1 MRRTPPLAFPRT
13 TAEPFDVNIVLGTT
27 TSGAPAFLSIE
38 ELLSTR
44 LLVQGNSGSGKSH
57 LLRRLIEQSA
67 QAVQQVV
74 VDPEGDFASL
84 AQVFNH
90 IVIDAAS
97 QSENGMRQIA
107 RRTRQSRV
115 SVVVTLEHLDTE
127 RQMRYAGAF
136 LNGLFDIDRQFWTPA
151 LVVVDEAQLF
161 APAVAGEVSDESR
174 KTSLEAMTNL
184 MCRGRKR
191 GLAGIIA
198 TQRLA
203 KLAKNVAAEASNFLM
218 GRTFLDID
226 MQRAADLLG
235 IDRRQAEMFRDLECG
250 RFVGLGPALSR
261 RPVSISI
268 GEVRTHSNASGAKLL
283 PLPERSQEEARGLL
297 FQANAPQIPR
307 YVPEKTLGTE
317 ALLATMTE
325 RPLPEMMPED
335 RPEPGPDSDAEAI
348 SEVETV
354 PVAPPPAPA
363 PHADTTAVP
372 VEAERSETNPKD
384 GIEAILEAL
393 FSEPG
398 ATGRSVA
405 KLYDEFLARCRKR
418 RLSGRVLDIVH
429 FRRRL
434 VLAQAGITPAVAELP
449 GWPQA
454 VAIAQRLD
462 EAFQGLFLHLASA
475 AIQDLPCPSDTM
487 IAQACGTHSPRRAL
501 GLLARM
507 QALGIVDIYEEL
519 NGQRVVVLTELQW
532 RTAPGDTGDAPS
544 WIS

>member
-1 MRRTPPLAFPRT
+1 
-13 TAEPFDVNIVLGTT
+13 VNIVLGTT
-27 TSGAPAFLSIE
+27 TSGAPAFMSIE

-84 AQVFNH
+84 AHVFNH

-261 RPVSISI
+261 RPISISI

-307 YVPEKTLGTE
+307 YVPEKTMGTE
-317 ALLATMTE
+317 ALLASMSE
-325 RPLPEMMPED
+325 RPLPAPIAEPESD
-335 RPEPGPDSDAEAI
+335 EPADAGAETEAPP
-348 SEVETV
+348 EVETDSV
-354 PVAPPPAPA
+354 PLAAPPPPQTKAP
-363 PHADTTAVP
+363 
-372 VEAERSETNPKD
+372 ETSPPEISAKD
-384 GIEAILEAL
+384 GIEAVLDAL

-405 KLYDEFLARCRKR
+405 KLYEDFLSRCRKR

-434 VLAQAGITPAVAELP
+434 VLAQAGITQAVAELP

-454 VAIAQRLD
+454 VAIANRLD

-475 AIQDLPCPSDTM
+475 AIQDLPCPTDQM

-532 RTAPGDTGDAPS
+532 RTAPGDTTEAMP

>member
-1 MRRTPPLAFPRT
+1 MSIAPSPQT

-27 TSGAPAFLSIE
+27 TSGAPAFMSIE

-84 AQVFNH
+84 AHAFNH
-90 IVIDAAS
+90 IVIDAAA

-174 KTSLEAMTNL
+174 KSSLEAMTNL

-261 RPVSISI
+261 RPISISI

-307 YVPEKTLGTE
+307 YVPEKTMGIE

-325 RPLPEMMPED
+325 RPAPQPMSDTEPESETDAMPEVEAVSPPLSSPPPRAAAEND
-335 RPEPGPDSDAEAI
+335 RPEVSA
-348 SEVETV
+348 
-354 PVAPPPAPA
+354 
-363 PHADTTAVP
+363 
-372 VEAERSETNPKD
+372 KD
-384 GIEAILEAL
+384 GIDAVLNAL

-405 KLYDEFLARCRKR
+405 KLYEDFLSRCRKR

-449 GWPQA
+449 DWPQA
-454 VAIAQRLD
+454 VTIANRLD

-475 AIQDLPCPSDTM
+475 AIQDLPCPTDSM

-507 QALGIVDIYEEL
+507 QSLGIVDIYEEL

-532 RTAPGDTGDAPS
+532 RTAPGDTSDAVP
-544 WIS
+544 WIT

>member
-1 MRRTPPLAFPRT
+1 M
-13 TAEPFDVNIVLGTT
+13 NIVLGTT
-27 TSGAPAFLSIE
+27 SSGAPAFLSIE

-57 LLRRLIEQSA
+57 LLRRLVEQSA

-74 VDPEGDFASL
+74 IDPEGDFASL

-90 IVIDAAS
+90 LVIDAAA

-107 RRTRQSRV
+107 RRSRQSRV

-127 RQMRYAGAF
+127 RQMRHAAAF
-136 LNGLFDIDRQFWTPA
+136 LNGLFDIDRAFWTPA

-161 APAVAGEVSDESR
+161 APAAAGDVSDESR
-174 KTSLEAMTNL
+174 KLSLEAMTNL

-261 RPVSISI
+261 RPISIAI
-268 GEVRTHSNASGAKLL
+268 GEVQTRSHAGGARLL
-283 PLPERSQEEARGLL
+283 PLPERSQEEARELL

-307 YVPEKTLGTE
+307 YVPEQKPGTE
-317 ALLATMTE
+317 ALLAAMK
-325 RPLPEMMPED
+325 D
-335 RPEPGPDSDAEAI
+335 RP
-348 SEVETV
+348 
-354 PVAPPPAPA
+354 APPPTPDPPPDPTDPPPPSESEVREDEEPA
-363 PHADTTAVP
+363 
-372 VEAERSETNPKD
+372 
-384 GIEAILEAL
+384 
-393 FSEPG
+393 SEPETPPAATEPAARSSAEGIDAVLEDLFAEAG
-398 ATGRSVA
+398 ATGRA
-405 KLYDEFLARCRKR
+405 INRLYDEFLARCRRR
-418 RLSGRVLDIVH
+418 RLSGRVLDLAN
-429 FRRRL
+429 FRQRV
-434 VLAQAGITPAVAELP
+434 VLAQAGITPAVAALP

-454 VAIAQRLD
+454 VEIANRLD
-462 EAFQGLFLHLASA
+462 EALQGLFLHLASA
-475 AIQDLPCPSDTM
+475 ALQDLPCPNDAM
-487 IAQACGTHSPRRAL
+487 IAQACGTHSQRRAL
-501 GLLARM
+501 GLLARL
-507 QALGIVDIYEEL
+507 QALGVIEVYDEL
-519 NGQRVVVLTELQW
+519 NGQRVVVLTEPQW
-532 RTAPGDTGDAPS
+532 RTAPGDTGTEPPWLSPA
-544 WIS
+544 

>member
-1 MRRTPPLAFPRT
+1 M
-13 TAEPFDVNIVLGTT
+13 NIVLGTT

-90 IVIDAAS
+90 IVIDAAA

-136 LNGLFDIDRQFWTPA
+136 LNALFDIDRQFWTPA

-268 GEVRTHSNASGAKLL
+268 GEVRTHSNANGAKLM

-307 YVPEKTLGTE
+307 YTPEKTMGTE
-317 ALLATMTE
+317 ALLASMNE
-325 RPLPEMMPED
+325 RPLPAPMVGADDDEGPESEAETQTEATETD
-335 RPEPGPDSDAEAI
+335 ALPEADPPSPPPPPPQPRAVERPEPNA
-348 SEVETV
+348 
-354 PVAPPPAPA
+354 
-363 PHADTTAVP
+363 
-372 VEAERSETNPKD
+372 KD
-384 GIEAILEAL
+384 GIEAVLDGL
-393 FSEPG
+393 FSEAG

-454 VAIAQRLD
+454 VAIAGRLD

-475 AIQDLPCPSDTM
+475 AIQDLPCPTDQM

-507 QALGIVDIYEEL
+507 QALGIVELYEEL
-519 NGQRVVVLTELQW
+519 NGQRVIVLTELQW
-532 RTAPGDTGDAPS
+532 RTAPGDTGDAPA

>member
-1 MRRTPPLAFPRT
+1 
-13 TAEPFDVNIVLGTT
+13 VNIVLGTT
-27 TSGAPAFLSIE
+27 TSGAPAFMSIE

-136 LNGLFDIDRQFWTPA
+136 LNALFDIDRQFWTPA

-161 APAVAGEVSDESR
+161 APAAAGEVSDESR
-174 KTSLEAMTNL
+174 KISLEAMTNL

-261 RPVSISI
+261 RPIAISI
-268 GEVRTHSNASGAKLL
+268 GEVRTHSHAGGAKLL

-307 YVPEKTLGTE
+307 YTPEKTMGTE
-317 ALLATMTE
+317 ALLASMI
-325 RPLPEMMPED
+325 D
-335 RPEPGPDSDAEAI
+335 R
-348 SEVETV
+348 
-354 PVAPPPAPA
+354 PPPAPIAEDGEDEATEALPEMETETETEAASQPETDSDALPPPPSPRPVAAA
-363 PHADTTAVP
+363 PP
-372 VEAERSETNPKD
+372 PSPSETGAKD
-384 GIEAILEAL
+384 GIEAVLEAL

-454 VAIAQRLD
+454 VAIANRLD

-475 AIQDLPCPSDTM
+475 AIQDLPCPTDQM

-507 QALGIVDIYEEL
+507 QALGIVEIYEEL

-532 RTAPGDTGDAPS
+532 RTAPGDTTEAMP
-544 WIS
+544 WIT

>member
-1 MRRTPPLAFPRT
+1 
-13 TAEPFDVNIVLGTT
+13 VNIVLGTT
-27 TSGAPAFLSIE
+27 STGASAVMSIE
-38 ELLSTR
+38 ELLATR

-67 QAVQQVV
+67 HGVQQVV
-74 VDPEGDFASL
+74 IDPEGDFASL

-90 IVIDAAS
+90 LVIDAAA

-127 RQMRYAGAF
+127 RQMRHAGAF
-136 LNGLFDIDRQFWTPA
+136 LNGLFDIDRQFWTPV

-161 APAVAGEVSDESR
+161 APAAAGEVSDESR
-174 KTSLEAMTNL
+174 KISLEAMTNL

-235 IDRRQAEMFRDLECG
+235 IDRRQAEMFRDLERG

-261 RPVSISI
+261 RPIAIAI
-268 GEVRTHSNASGAKLL
+268 GEVQTHSHAGGAKLV
-283 PLPERSQEEARGLL
+283 PLPERSQDEARELL

-307 YVPEKTLGTE
+307 YVPEQKMGTE
-317 ALLATMTE
+317 ALLATMSTQ
-325 RPLPEMMPED
+325 
-335 RPEPGPDSDAEAI
+335 PGPDLMPE
-348 SEVETV
+348 
-354 PVAPPPAPA
+354 PPPAEEAHDEVYGPPPPPRPA
-363 PHADTTAVP
+363 RRPDAAPANGAPDSGTGRGDSTP
-372 VEAERSETNPKD
+372 PE
-384 GIEAILEAL
+384 GIEAVLDDL
-393 FSEPG
+393 FGEPG

-418 RLSGRVLDIVH
+418 RLSGRVLDIAN

-434 VLAQAGITPAVAELP
+434 VLAQAGITPEIAAHPDWPLAV
-449 GWPQA
+449 Q
-454 VAIAQRLD
+454 IANRLD

-475 AIQDLPCPSDTM
+475 AVQERPCPTDAM
-487 IAQACGTHSPRRAL
+487 IAQACGTHSQRRAL

-507 QALGIVDIYEEL
+507 QALGIVEIYEEL
-519 NGQRVVVLTELQW
+519 NGQRVVVLTDLHW
-532 RTAPGDTGDAPS
+532 RTAPGDTGDAPA
-544 WIS
+544 WAG

>member
-1 MRRTPPLAFPRT
+1 
-13 TAEPFDVNIVLGTT
+13 VNIVLGTT

-90 IVIDAAS
+90 IVIDAAA

-136 LNGLFDIDRQFWTPA
+136 LNALFDIDRQFWTPA

-191 GLAGIIA
+191 GLAGVVA

-226 MQRAADLLG
+226 MARAADLLG

-268 GEVRTHSNASGAKLL
+268 GEVRTHSNANGAKLM

-307 YVPEKTLGTE
+307 YIPEKTMGTE
-317 ALLATMTE
+317 ALLASMSE
-325 RPLPEMMPED
+325 QPLPAPMVGADDDEEVPENEAEMLAPEAD
-335 RPEPGPDSDAEAI
+335 ADALPEADAVPPPPPRAVERPEPSA
-348 SEVETV
+348 
-354 PVAPPPAPA
+354 
-363 PHADTTAVP
+363 
-372 VEAERSETNPKD
+372 KD
-384 GIEAILEAL
+384 GIEAVLDGL
-393 FSEPG
+393 FSEAG

-454 VAIAQRLD
+454 VAIAGRLD

-475 AIQDLPCPSDTM
+475 AIQDLPCPTDQM

-507 QALGIVDIYEEL
+507 QALGIVELYEEL
-519 NGQRVVVLTELQW
+519 NGQRVIVLTELQW
-532 RTAPGDTGDAPS
+532 RTAPGDTGDAPA

>member
-1 MRRTPPLAFPRT
+1 M
-13 TAEPFDVNIVLGTT
+13 NIVLGTT
-27 TSGAPAFLSIE
+27 SSGAPAFLSIE

-57 LLRRLIEQSA
+57 LLRRLVEQSA

-74 VDPEGDFASL
+74 IDPEGDFASL

-90 IVIDAAS
+90 LVIDAAA

-107 RRTRQSRV
+107 RRSRQSRV

-127 RQMRYAGAF
+127 RQMRHAAAF
-136 LNGLFDIDRQFWTPA
+136 LNGLFDIDRAFWTPA

-161 APAVAGEVSDESR
+161 APAAAGDVSDESR
-174 KTSLEAMTNL
+174 KLSLEAMTNL

-261 RPVSISI
+261 RPISIAI
-268 GEVRTHSNASGAKLL
+268 GEVQTRSHAGGARLL
-283 PLPERSQEEARGLL
+283 PLPERSQEEARELL

-307 YVPEKTLGTE
+307 YVPEQKPGTE
-317 ALLATMTE
+317 ALLAAMK
-325 RPLPEMMPED
+325 D
-335 RPEPGPDSDAEAI
+335 RP
-348 SEVETV
+348 
-354 PVAPPPAPA
+354 APPPP
-363 PHADTTAVP
+363 PPTPTSTPTPDPTDP
-372 VEAERSETNPKD
+372 PPPPEAETAPDTPEAEDPAAMAEPAARPERDRPSAE
-384 GIEAILEAL
+384 GIDAVLEELFAEA
-393 FSEPG
+393 G
-398 ATGRSVA
+398 ATGRA
-405 KLYDEFLARCRKR
+405 INRLYDEFLARCRRR
-418 RLSGRVLDIVH
+418 RLSGRVLDLAN
-429 FRRRL
+429 FRQRL
-434 VLAQAGITPAVAELP
+434 VLAQAGITPAVAALP

-454 VAIAQRLD
+454 VEIANRLD
-462 EAFQGLFLHLASA
+462 EALQGLFLHLASA
-475 AIQDLPCPSDTM
+475 ALQDLPCPNDAM
-487 IAQACGTHSPRRAL
+487 IAQACGTHSQRRAL
-501 GLLARM
+501 GLLARL
-507 QALGIVDIYEEL
+507 QALGVIEVYDEL
-519 NGQRVVVLTELQW
+519 NGQRVVVLTEPQW
-532 RTAPGDTGDAPS
+532 RTAPGDTGTEPPWLSPA
-544 WIS
+544 

>member
-1 MRRTPPLAFPRT
+1 
-13 TAEPFDVNIVLGTT
+13 VNIVLGTT

-84 AQVFNH
+84 AQIFNH
-90 IVIDAAS
+90 IVIDAAA

-136 LNGLFDIDRQFWTPA
+136 LNALFDIDRQFWTPA

-268 GEVRTHSNASGAKLL
+268 GEVRTHSNANGAKLM

-307 YVPEKTLGTE
+307 YIPEKTMGTE
-317 ALLATMTE
+317 ALLASMSE
-325 RPLPEMMPED
+325 QPLPAPMVGADDDDPPPETETETEILAD
-335 RPEPGPDSDAEAI
+335 VTEADALPEADPVSPPPPRPAPRPEPP
-348 SEVETV
+348 
-354 PVAPPPAPA
+354 
-363 PHADTTAVP
+363 
-372 VEAERSETNPKD
+372 ERPEPSAKE
-384 GIEAILEAL
+384 GIEAVLEGL
-393 FSEPG
+393 FSEAG

-454 VAIAQRLD
+454 VAIAGRLD

-475 AIQDLPCPSDTM
+475 AIQDLPCPTDQM

-507 QALGIVDIYEEL
+507 QALGIVELYEEL
-519 NGQRVVVLTELQW
+519 NGQRVIVLTELQW
-532 RTAPGDTGDAPS
+532 RTAPGDTGDAPA